1 MSQRIRRSVNQF
13 RQCPGLHLVLTICA
27 LTLAACA
34 SSPDVFEVNR
44 KQAVK
49 DSRTPEAKAYEQK
62 FYPAIGQDLAD
73 LLKKCTSEFP
83 AAEVD
88 SFELVFRIDHW
99 GEPKAVLV
107 KPMTEVSRCVATGF
121 WYFTFP
127 HPDARFSETGMA
139 LLLPIS
145 IK

>member
-1 MSQRIRRSVNQF
+1 MSSRAAF
-13 RQCPGLHLVLTICA
+13 FLAALVLAGCESVPVHA
-27 LTLAACA
+27 
-34 SSPDVFEVNR
+34 PDVFEQNR
-44 KQAVK
+44 RQAVE
-49 DSRTPEAKAYEQK
+49 DSQTPEARSYEQK
-62 FYPAIGQDLAD
+62 FYPAIGQDLAN

-83 AAEVD
+83 AADAD

-107 KPMTEVSRCVATGF
+107 KPVTDVSQCVARGF

-127 HPDARFSETGMA
+127 HPDERFAETGMA

>member
-1 MSQRIRRSVNQF
+1 MNEA
-13 RQCPGLHLVLTICA
+13 PGLYAVRAWRFLFSGSW
-27 LTLAACA
+27 LAFAIFAGGCA

-49 DSRTPEAKAYEQK
+49 DSRTPEAKAYERE
-62 FYPAIGQDLAD
+62 FYPAIGQDLAN
-73 LLKKCTSEFP
+73 LLKRCTTEFP
-83 AAEVD
+83 AADGD

-107 KPMTEVSRCVATGF
+107 KPVTHVSKCVATGF

-127 HPDARFSETGMA
+127 KPDERFAQTGMA
-139 LLLPIS
+139 LLLPVA

>member
-1 MSQRIRRSVNQF
+1 MPARKTPPIWAAFFFVA
-13 RQCPGLHLVLTICA
+13 LVIGG
-27 LTLAACA
+27 CA
-34 SSPDVFEVNR
+34 SSPDVFEQNR

-49 DSRTPEAKAYEQK
+49 DSQTPEAKAYASA
-62 FYPAIGQDLAD
+62 FYPAIGQDLAN
-73 LLKKCTSEFP
+73 LLKKCTAEFP
-83 AAEVD
+83 ADDAD

-107 KPMTEVSRCVATGF
+107 RPTTYVSNCVASGF

-127 HPDARFSETGMA
+127 HPDKRFEKTGMA

-145 IK
+145 IR